1 MKSENRDSQT
11 EIRTRHERG
20 IARREKKNMKATKK
34 TQGPEI
40 DWRFAPV
47 VQAFAGVPGVKAG
60 KLFASYGLKVNG
72 KIFAMF
78 GKGRLVVKLPEERV
92 DELVS
97 AGKAERFNP
106 GHGRL
111 MKEWAAFQGEEAQW
125 VELAREAYKFV
136 KENVRRGTG

>member
-1 MKSENRDSQT
+1 MKKKR
-11 EIRTRHERG
+11 
-20 IARREKKNMKATKK
+20 AKAEKKAQELK
-34 TQGPEI
+34 I
-40 DWRFAPV
+40 DPRFVPV

-78 GKGRLVVKLPEERV
+78 GRGRLVVKLPKDRV
-92 DELVS
+92 DEMVS
-97 AGKAERFNP
+97 AGKAKRFDP

-111 MKEWAAFQGEEAQW
+111 MKEWATLEGEGAKW
-125 VELAREAYKFV
+125 LELAREAYKFV